1 MNAKELL
8 QKKLHGKQ
16 SYRLFLFSA
25 FVWKIAKATKGY
37 NKLFKEKVSVML
49 KI

>member
-1 MNAKELL
+1 MANSVRVLNC
-8 QKKLHGKQ
+8 
-16 SYRLFLFSA
+16 
-25 FVWKIAKATKGY
+25 FVWKIAKPITDN